1 MEIML
6 WNAIL
11 SFTSALGLWL
21 LKVLWDEMQRI
32 QILLNRTREEIAREN
47 ITKEE
52 IDRISQHLDQRFNKL
67 EAKIDTLTQRS
78 NHG

>member
-21 LKVLWDEMQRI
+21 LKVLWDELHRI
-32 QILLNRTREEIAREN
+32 QVLLNRTREEIAREN

>member
-11 SFTSALGLWL
+11 PFTSALGLWL

-52 IDRISQHLDQRFNKL
+52 IDRISAHLDQRFNKL
-67 EAKIDTLTQRS
+67 EAKIDNLTQRS

>member
-11 SFTSALGLWL
+11 SFISALGLWL
-21 LKVLWDEMQRI
+21 LKVLWDELHRI
-32 QILLNRTREEIAREN
+32 QILLNRTREEIARDN

-52 IDRISQHLDQRFNKL
+52 IDRISHHLDQRFNKL
-67 EAKIDTLTQRS
+67 EAKIDNLTQRS

>member
-11 SFTSALGLWL
+11 SFISALGLWL
-21 LKVLWDEMQRI
+21 LKVMWDELQRI
-32 QILLNRTREEIAREN
+32 QILVNRTREEIAREN

-52 IDRISQHLDQRFNKL
+52 IDRISAHIDQRFNKL
-67 EAKIDTLTQRS
+67 EAKIDNLMQR
-78 NHG
+78 G